1 MVPMAAPRLALIL
14 RYLRPHR
21 RIVLLGM
28 AALVVVNL
36 LSVSIPLLVRGVV
49 DDLQDGFALSDVLRQ
64 ALLIGVLASLMAAVR
79 LLSRMLVFGIG
90 RQVEADLKQRIF
102 DHLLLQEPG
111 WVQTTGSGEVISRAT
126 SDVEN
131 VRRLLGFAVLSLTNT
146 ALAYALTLPAMLA
159 IDPWL
164 SLAAVGL
171 YPLMLLVVRLF
182 GGRMMRQQRRQQE
195 ALAGLSDLVQE
206 DLSGISAIKIY
217 GQEPTEQVAF
227 AGRNR
232 IYRDAALNLA
242 RTRSTLFPLL
252 EGISSLSLLLLLAL
266 GSGQLESGRLTIGDL
281 VALILFVERLVFPT
295 ALLGF
300 TLNTFQTGQVSL
312 ERVEDLLSR
321 TPAIVSPASPLPAPA
336 VSRGRIEARGL
347 TVQYPGASRPA
358 LLDVSFALEP
368 GELVAV
374 VGPVGCGKTTLAR
387 ALGRLVEVP
396 SGQLFIDGVDVT
408 AQTLGDLRA
417 QVALVPQEGFLFTS
431 TLADNLRYG
440 DPAAPLSQV
449 ERVARQARLEGDI
462 KGFPDGYETLVGERG
477 ITLSGGQRQRT
488 ALGRALLL
496 EAPLLVLDDALAS
509 VDNTTAAQIL
519 QSVRQQSGMAGGRTV
534 LMISHQLSAAAGA
547 DRVLVLENGR
557 LVQQGLHQELLAVE
571 GTYRRLW
578 ERQQAAQQ
586 LQSPVVV
593 PRF

>member
-1 MVPMAAPRLALIL
+1 MAAPRLALIL

-21 RIVLLGM
+21 RVVLLGM

-36 LSVSIPLLVRGVV
+36 LSVTIPLLVRRVV
-49 DDLQDGFALSDVLRQ
+49 DDLQDGFALADVLHQ
-64 ALLIGVLASLMAAVR
+64 ALLIVALATLMGAVR
-79 LLSRMLVFGIG
+79 LYSRMLVFGVG

-102 DHLLLQEPG
+102 DHLLCQEPG
-111 WVQTTGSGEVISRAT
+111 WVQSTGSGEVISRAT

-146 ALAYALTLPAMLA
+146 VLAYALTLPAMVS

-164 SLAAVGL
+164 SLAAVAL
-171 YPLMLLVVRLF
+171 YPLMLMVVRLF
-182 GGRMMRQQRRQQE
+182 GGHMMRQQRRQQE
-195 ALAGLSDLVQE
+195 ALADLSDLVQE

-217 GQEPTEQVAF
+217 GQEVTEQAAF

-232 IYRDAALNLA
+232 VYRDAALNLA

-266 GSGQLESGRLTIGDL
+266 GSGQLASGRLSIGDL
-281 VALILFVERLVFPT
+281 VALILYVERLVFPT

-321 TPAIVSPASPLPAPA
+321 VPRIQSPAQPVAAAAPR
-336 VSRGRIEARGL
+336 RGRVEARGL
-347 TVQYPGASRPA
+347 TVHYPGASRPA
-358 LLDVSFALEP
+358 LADVSFVLEP

-387 ALGRLVEVP
+387 AFGRMVEIGA
-396 SGQLFIDGVDVT
+396 GQLFVDGVDAT
-408 AQTLGDLRA
+408 ALRLEDLRS
-417 QVALVPQEGFLFTS
+417 QVALVPQEGYLFTA

-440 DPAAPLSQV
+440 DPEASPEQV
-449 ERVARQARLEGDI
+449 ESVAVQARLAADI
-462 KGFPDGYETLVGERG
+462 KGFPDGYQTLVGERG

-496 EAPLLVLDDALAS
+496 QAPLLVLDDALAS
-509 VDNTTAAQIL
+509 VDNTTAAGIL
-519 QSVRQQSGMAGGRTV
+519 ASVRSQQGRTV
-534 LMISHQLSAAAGA
+534 LMISHQLSAAAAA
-547 DRVLVLENGR
+547 DRVLVLDNGQ
-557 LVQQGLHQELLAVE
+557 LVQQGRHQDLVAVD

-578 ERQQAAQQ
+578 ERQQVDQQ
-586 LQSPVVV
+586 LQGVAGAG
-593 PRF
+593 

>member
-1 MVPMAAPRLALIL
+1 MAAPRLALIL

-21 RIVLLGM
+21 RLVLLGM
-28 AALVVVNL
+28 VALVLVNL
-36 LSVSIPLLVRGVV
+36 LSVTIPLLVRGVV
-49 DDLQDGFALSDVLRQ
+49 DDLQDGFALADVWRQ
-64 ALLIGVLASLMAAVR
+64 AWLIVALATLMGGVR
-79 LLSRMLVFGIG
+79 LWSRLLVFGVG

-102 DHLLLQEPG
+102 EHLLRQEPG

-171 YPLMLLVVRLF
+171 YPLMLMVVRLF

-217 GQEPTEQVAF
+217 GQESTERAAF

-232 IYRDAALNLA
+232 IYRDAALGLA

-266 GSGQLESGRLTIGDL
+266 GSGQLASGRLSIGDL
-281 VALILFVERLVFPT
+281 VALILYVERLVFPT

-312 ERVEDLLSR
+312 ERVEDLLAR
-321 TPAIVSPASPLPAPA
+321 VPQIRSPQQPQALPARC
-336 VSRGRIEARGL
+336 RGALEARGL
-347 TVQYPGASRPA
+347 TVQYPGAPRPA
-358 LLDVSFALEP
+358 LQNVSFRIEP

-387 ALGRLVEVP
+387 ALGRMVAVP
-396 SGQLFIDGVDVT
+396 AGQLFIDTVDVT
-408 AQTLGDLRA
+408 ALALGDLRR
-417 QVALVPQEGFLFTS
+417 QVALVPQEGYLFTA

-440 DPAAPLSQV
+440 EPEASQAAV
-449 ERVARQARLEGDI
+449 ERVAEQARLAPDI
-462 KGFPDGYETLVGERG
+462 KGFPDGYQTLVGERG

-496 EAPLLVLDDALAS
+496 DAPLLVLDDALAS
-509 VDNTTAAQIL
+509 VDNTTAAEIL
-519 QSVRQQSGMAGGRTV
+519 ASVRAQRDRTV

-547 DRVLVLENGR
+547 DRVLVLDEGR
-557 LVQQGLHQELLAVE
+557 LVQQGRHHELLAQA

-578 ERQQAAQQ
+578 ERQQADQQ
-586 LQSPVVV
+586 LQTVV
-593 PRF
+593 

>member
-1 MVPMAAPRLALIL
+1 MGCGVAAFRVDLIR

-21 RIVLLGM
+21 KVVLQGA

-36 LSVSIPLLVRGVV
+36 LSVSIPLLVRRVI
-49 DDLQDGFALSDVLRQ
+49 DDLQDGFALGDVLNQ
-64 ALLIGVLASLMAAVR
+64 AVLIVVLATAMGGVR
-79 LLSRMLVFGIG
+79 LLSRLLVFGVG
-90 RQVEADLKQRIF
+90 RQVEADLKQQIF
-102 DHLLLQEPG
+102 DHLLRQEPG

-164 SLAAVGL
+164 SLAAIGL
-171 YPLMLLVVRLF
+171 YPLMLSVVRLF

-195 ALAGLSDLVQE
+195 ALASLSDLIQE
-206 DLSGISAIKIY
+206 DLSGIGAIKIY
-217 GQEPTEQVAF
+217 GQESTEQTAF

-232 IYRDAALNLA
+232 IYRDAALGLA

-252 EGISSLSLLLLLAL
+252 EGISSVSLLLLLAL
-266 GSGQLESGRLTIGDL
+266 GSGQLESGRLSIGDL
-281 VALILFVERLVFPT
+281 VALILYVERLVFPT

-312 ERVEDLLSR
+312 ERIEELLR
-321 TPAIVSPASPLPAPA
+321 RQPRIESPQHPLPPA
-336 VSRGRIEARGL
+336 TPGRGAIEARGL
-347 TVQYPGASRPA
+347 TIRYPDAARPA
-358 LLDVSFALEP
+358 LVDVSFRVAP

-387 ALGRLVEVP
+387 ALGRMVDVAP
-396 SGQLFIDGVDVT
+396 GQLWLDGVDIT
-408 AQTLGDLRA
+408 DLQLADLR
-417 QVALVPQEGFLFTS
+417 QRVALVPQEGFLFTA

-440 DPAAPLSQV
+440 DPTATQ
-449 ERVARQARLEGDI
+449 ERVEQSAREARLEADV
-462 KGFPDGYETLVGERG
+462 KGFPDGYQTLVGERG

-488 ALGRALLL
+488 ALGRALLVD
-496 EAPLLVLDDALAS
+496 APLLVLDDALAS
-509 VDNTTAAQIL
+509 VDNTTAAEIL
-519 QSVRQQSGMAGGRTV
+519 RNVRRQQNRTI
-534 LMISHQLSAAAGA
+534 LMISHQLSAAAA
-547 DRVLVLENGR
+547 CDRVLVLEDGR
-557 LVQQGLHQELLAVE
+557 LVQEGHHSALLAQP

-578 ERQQAAQQ
+578 ERQQAAEQ
-586 LQSPVVV
+586 LQAAGSA
-593 PRF
+593 

>member
-1 MVPMAAPRLALIL
+1 MAAPRLALIL

-21 RIVLLGM
+21 RLVLLGM
-28 AALVVVNL
+28 GALVAVNL
-36 LSVSIPLLVRGVV
+36 LSVTIPLLVRRVV
-49 DDLQDGFALSDVLRQ
+49 DDLQDGFALSDVLNQ
-64 ALLIGVLASLMAAVR
+64 AWLIVALATVMGGVR
-79 LLSRMLVFGIG
+79 LWSRLLVFGVG

-102 DHLLLQEPG
+102 DQLLRQEPG
-111 WVQTTGSGEVISRAT
+111 WVQATGSGEVISRAT

-131 VRRLLGFAVLSLTNT
+131 VRRLLGFAVLSLANT

-171 YPLMLLVVRLF
+171 YPLMLMVVRLF

-217 GQEPTEQVAF
+217 GQESTERAAF

-232 IYRDAALNLA
+232 VYRDAALGLA

-266 GSGQLESGRLTIGDL
+266 GSGQLENGRLSIGDL
-281 VALILFVERLVFPT
+281 VALILYVERLVFPT

-321 TPAIVSPASPLPAPA
+321 VPKIRSPRQPAAPA
-336 VSRGRIEARGL
+336 AERRGAIEARGL
-347 TVQYPGASRPA
+347 TVQYPGAQRPA
-358 LLDVSFALEP
+358 LSDVSFSLGS

-387 ALGRLVEVP
+387 ALGRMVEVAP
-396 SGQLFIDGVDVT
+396 GQLFVDGVDVT
-408 AQTLGDLRA
+408 ALQLDALRA
-417 QVALVPQEGFLFTS
+417 QVALVPQEGYLFTA

-440 DPAAPLSQV
+440 QPQAPQDAV
-449 ERVARQARLEGDI
+449 ERVAEQARLAADI
-462 KGFPDGYETLVGERG
+462 KGFPDGYQTLVGERG

-496 EAPLLVLDDALAS
+496 DAPLLVLDDALAS
-509 VDNTTAAQIL
+509 VDNTTAAEIL
-519 QSVRQQSGMAGGRTV
+519 ASVRAQRGRTV

-547 DRVLVLENGR
+547 DRVLVLEDGR
-557 LVQQGLHQELLAVE
+557 LVQQGHHQELLAMP

-578 ERQQAAQQ
+578 ERQQADQQ
-586 LQSPVVV
+586 LQTPV
-593 PRF
+593 